1 MYKTNG
7 IPFVIKGHTRF
18 FPPAA
23 DWLKGNGELD
33 IGAMKL
39 SIGKANVSVIDKQYN
54 GEFKDSMTVTE
65 YVDDHWLKG
74 DKELYMHQYQFPL
87 DTDPGTTLSIP
98 FPIIPPCFSLTYSSL
113 VYGQKSKRDY
123 VANVF
128 LVRCF
133 VWICPNM
140 DIPVRKTFQYLFLGP
155 KGTINRPIIHLALS
169 YILPYRISHIYT
181 LL

>member
-1 MYKTNG
+1 MSSKSVHHEYGSILLREKLDQTRFDQKVPVLVFDPSLLHDITSLLELVDMYKANG

-23 DWLKGNGELD
+23 DWLKGNGEL
-33 IGAMKL
+33 GVEAMKL

-54 GEFKDSMTVTE
+54 GDFKDSMTVTE

-98 FPIIPPCFSLTYSSL
+98 FPLIPPCFSLTYSSL
-113 VYGQKSKRDY
+113 LCGQ
-123 VANVF
+123 
-128 LVRCF
+128 
-133 VWICPNM
+133 
-140 DIPVRKTFQYLFLGP
+140 
-155 KGTINRPIIHLALS
+155 
-169 YILPYRISHIYT
+169 
-181 LL
+181 